1 MKSPNQALQATPV
14 CTGLVALS
22 GRPGVPELDRSA
34 TRAFTMSNKT
44 TLACWLIIST
54 LAIAFLAAGCAS
66 VRTVDVQADDPEAR
80 AQIGR
85 RLHEVFVA
93 AESKDFDR
101 LESYHLYG
109 PKFTRFSGASAARQD
124 AAATRK
130 IEHDGLASLQGLKMR
145 ADALKV
151 DVFGDV
157 GIATFILD
165 YSFEAG
171 GATVPKKDRTTMVF
185 VKVDGAWKIT
195 HEHLSPIKLAEPDG
209 PANGSQPIRSETN
222 STSSAA
228 GSRR

>member
-1 MKSPNQALQATPV
+1 
-14 CTGLVALS
+14 
-22 GRPGVPELDRSA
+22 
-34 TRAFTMSNKT
+34 MSNQT
-44 TLACWLIIST
+44 TLACWMIVSA
-54 LAIAFLAAGCAS
+54 LAIVFLAPGCAS
-66 VRTVDVQADDPEAR
+66 VRTVDVEADLPEAR
-80 AQIGR
+80 AKIER

-109 PKFTRFSGASAARQD
+109 PKFTWFSGTSAARQD
-124 AAATRK
+124 AATTRR

-171 GATVPKKDRTTMVF
+171 GTTVPKKDRTTMVF
-185 VKVDGAWKIT
+185 VKVDGEWKVT
-195 HEHLSPIKLAEPDG
+195 HEHLSPITLAE
-209 PANGSQPIRSETN
+209 Q
-222 STSSAA
+222 
-228 GSRR
+228 